1 MNNYID
7 ITISY
12 TEMVIA
18 KIPSS
23 TIGFACT
30 VKAHM
35 PSKGEDNIVRE
46 EDIKRTDKYVI
57 QTISRAMKVIDVL
70 SKEPQGLTLDQLTDV
85 VGLRRAMVYRIL
97 ITLELEGLVERTA
110 EKPITYT
117 LGLKCLMI
125 GAGMLAWKVAMP
137 QTQEILDEAAQHTGE
152 SVGLHVRWGSERLC
166 IASSRSSYPPMY
178 RIEVLK
184 TAPLCFGSIGKLLL
198 AYMPYEEAKRA
209 LQDSLPVIRRY
220 PGTPSEIDVVLGE
233 LEVIRRNGFAVS
245 TQEMSSDAKSVSIP
259 VRNADNSVFAGLEL
273 VARTER
279 LPDSR
284 IPELVAELKKASKHL
299 QRLLRGGSVGD

>member
-1 MNNYID
+1 M
-7 ITISY
+7 
-12 TEMVIA
+12 
-18 KIPSS
+18 
-23 TIGFACT
+23 
-30 VKAHM
+30 
-35 PSKGEDNIVRE
+35 RE

-137 QTQEILDEAAQHTGE
+137 QTQEILDEAAQHMGE

-166 IASSRSSYPPMY
+166 IASSRSSYPHVSN
-178 RIEVLK
+178 RSVE
-184 TAPLCFGSIGKLLL
+184 TAPLCFGSMVNFSPICLT
-198 AYMPYEEAKRA
+198 KR
-209 LQDSLPVIRRY
+209 LRRHFRIRFSDRVPV
-220 PGTPSEIDVVLGE
+220 P
-233 LEVIRRNGFAVS
+233 
-245 TQEMSSDAKSVSIP
+245 
-259 VRNADNSVFAGLEL
+259 
-273 VARTER
+273 AR
-279 LPDSR
+279 
-284 IPELVAELKKASKHL
+284 
-299 QRLLRGGSVGD
+299 